1 MKTERRHE
9 LGHNELAQKLKD
21 LVAGIKKYG
30 NYITLGIFLIALV
43 VLIIVYATNRAA
55 NNRAKVQNDFELAM
69 LAVDPQEKMVQLKGV
84 AAQDTDKRV
93 AAMANIALG
102 NEYLS
107 RYIASAGKGSDAD
120 RKEYLTQANES
131 YQKVIANYVNFP
143 DQAAQAHFGLARLA
157 EDRGDLDAAAAEYAK
172 AMSTAQ
178 TDNPIIKIAEIAKN
192 NVAQIK
198 SPVKMA
204 TTAPATQ
211 PTTGPVALP
220 VPTPAST
227 PASVEAPAPA
237 SAPAALPATTTPAA
251 K

>member
-21 LVAGIKKYG
+21 LVAGIKRYG
-30 NYITLGIFLIALV
+30 NYITLGIFLIALI

-55 NNRAKVQNDFELAM
+55 NNRAKVQNSFEQAM
-69 LAVDPQEKMVQLKGV
+69 QAEKPDDKMAQLKEV

-93 AAMANIALG
+93 AAMANIAMG

-107 RYIASAGKGSDAD
+107 RYITSFGKGSDAD
-120 RKEYLTQANES
+120 RKEYLTKANDC
-131 YQKVIANYVNFP
+131 YQKVVANYFNFA

-157 EDRGDLDAAAAEYAK
+157 EDRGDYDAAKAEYAK
-172 AMSTAQ
+172 AMSTAPA
-178 TDNPIIKIAEIAKN
+178 DDPIIKIAEIAKN
-192 NVAQIK
+192 HVAEIK
-198 SPVKMA
+198 NPVKMA

-211 PTTGPVALP
+211 PTTGPAASP
-220 VPTPAST
+220 VLTPTSTPAVTPAST
-227 PASVEAPAPA
+227 PAS
-237 SAPAALPATTTPAA
+237 TTPAA